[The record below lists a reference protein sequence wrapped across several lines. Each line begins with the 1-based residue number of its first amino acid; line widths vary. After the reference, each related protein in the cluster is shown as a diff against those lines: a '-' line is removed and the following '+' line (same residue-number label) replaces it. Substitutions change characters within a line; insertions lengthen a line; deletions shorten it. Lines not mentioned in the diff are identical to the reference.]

1 MLQYLVRRLALMVPV
16 AFLVSVAVF
25 SLIHL
30 TPVDPAEL
38 ILGEERSPQAV
49 IALRHELGLDRPL
62 PEQYLTWISHALRG
76 DLGRS
81 IRTNQPVTQAIL
93 ERLPAT
99 LELGTAALAWS
110 ILLAIPLG
118 TIAALRRGSPI
129 DVLATGFTILGVSVP
144 NFFIGIL
151 LILVLSVDLRLFPPG
166 GYTPLTDSIPD
177 NLHRLFLPAI
187 TLGTVTTAINTRFTR
202 SSMLDV
208 LRQDYIRTAR
218 AKGASWRQV
227 IVNHALKNALIP
239 VVTVVGIQVG
249 AILEGALVTETIF
262 SWPGIGKLAIDS
274 IFGRDYPIIQGFVL
288 AIALS
293 YMFTNLAVDLAYAWL
308 NPRISYA

>member
-1 MLQYLVRRLALMVPV
+1 MRRLALMVPV

-38 ILGEERSPQAV
+38 MLGEERTPQAV
-49 IALRHELGLDRPL
+49 VALRHELGLDRPL
-62 PEQYLTWISHALRG
+62 PEQYLTWVSRAFRG

-81 IRTNQPVTQAIL
+81 IRTNQKVTQAIF

-99 LELGTAALAWS
+99 LELGAAALLWS
-110 ILLAIPLG
+110 VLLAIPLG

-129 DVLATGFTILGVSVP
+129 DVLATGFTVLGVSVP

-151 LILVLSVDLRLFPPG
+151 LILVLSVGLRWFPPG
-166 GYTPLTDSIPD
+166 GFAPLTDSIPD
-177 NLHRLFLPAI
+177 NLHRLVLPAI

-202 SSMLDV
+202 SSMLEV

-218 AKGASWRQV
+218 AKGAVWRQV
-227 IVNHALKNALIP
+227 IVSHALKNALIP
-239 VVTVVGIQVG
+239 VVTVIGIQVG
-249 AILEGALVTETIF
+249 QILEGALVTETIF

-274 IFGRDYPIIQGFVL
+274 IFGRDYPIIQGIVL
-288 AIALS
+288 LIAFS
-293 YMFTNLAVDLAYAWL
+293 YMFANLAVDLAYAWL
-308 NPRISYA
+308 DPRISYA

>member
-1 MLQYLVRRLALMVPV
+1 MLAYLIRRLALMVPV
-16 AFLVSVAVF
+16 AFLVSVLVF

-38 ILGEERSPQAV
+38 ILGEEHSPEAV
-49 IALRHELGLDRPL
+49 VALRHELGLDRPL

-81 IRTNQPVTQAIL
+81 VRTNQPVVQAIT

-99 LELGTAALAWS
+99 LELGIAALAWS
-110 ILLAIPLG
+110 VLLAIPLG

-129 DVLATGFTILGVSVP
+129 DVLATGFTVAGVSVP

-151 LILVLSVDLRLFPPG
+151 LILVLSVDLRIFPPG
-166 GYTPLTDSIPD
+166 GYAPLTESIPD
-177 NLHRLFLPAI
+177 NLHRLVLPAI

-218 AKGASWRQV
+218 AKGASWREV
-227 IVNHALKNALIP
+227 IFDHALKNALIP

-262 SWPGIGKLAIDS
+262 SWPGVGKLAIDS
-274 IFGRDYPIIQGFVL
+274 IFGRDYPIIQGIVL
-288 AIALS
+288 VIAFS
-293 YMFTNLAVDLAYAWL
+293 YMLANLAVDMAYAWL

>member
-1 MLQYLVRRLALMVPV
+1 MLAYLVRRLALMVPV

-38 ILGEERSPQAV
+38 ILGEEHSPQAV
-49 IALRHELGLDRPL
+49 IALRHELGLDQPL
-62 PEQYLTWISHALRG
+62 PQQYLTWIGRALHG

-81 IRTNQPVTQAIL
+81 VRTNQPVAQAIA
-93 ERLPAT
+93 ERIPNT
-99 LELGTAALAWS
+99 LELGIAALAWS
-110 ILLAIPLG
+110 VLLAIPLG

-129 DVLATGFTILGVSVP
+129 DVLATGFTVLGVSVP

-151 LILVLSVDLRLFPPG
+151 LILTLSVGLRWFPPG
-166 GYTPLTDSIPD
+166 GYTPFSESILD
-177 NLHRLFLPAI
+177 NLHRLVLPAI

-208 LRQDYIRTAR
+208 LNQDYIRTAR

-227 IVNHALKNALIP
+227 IWDHALKNALIP
-239 VVTVVGIQVG
+239 VVTIVGIQVG
-249 AILEGALVTETIF
+249 SLLEGALVTETIF
-262 SWPGIGKLAIDS
+262 SWPGVGKLAIDS
-274 IFGRDYPIIQGFVL
+274 IFGRDYPIIQGIVL
-288 AIALS
+288 VIAFS
-293 YMFTNLAVDLAYAWL
+293 YMLANLAVDMAYAWL

>member
-16 AFLVSVAVF
+16 AFLVSLVVF
-25 SLIHL
+25 SLVHL
-30 TPVDPAEL
+30 TPVDPATL
-38 ILGEERSPQAV
+38 ILGEEHSPQA
-49 IALRHELGLDRPL
+49 IAALRHELRLDRPL
-62 PEQYLTWISHALRG
+62 PEQYITWVTNALHG

-81 IRTNQPVTQAIL
+81 VRTNQPVMQAIT

-99 LELGTAALAWS
+99 LELGIAALAWS

-118 TIAALRRGSPI
+118 TIAALKRGSPI
-129 DVLATGFTILGVSVP
+129 DVLATGFTVAGVSVP

-151 LILVLSVDLRLFPPG
+151 LILVLSVNFRLFPPG
-166 GYTPLTDSIPD
+166 GYTSLADSIPD
-177 NLHRLFLPAI
+177 NLHRLILPAI

-202 SSMLDV
+202 SSMLEV

-227 IVNHALKNALIP
+227 VVGHALKNALIP
-239 VVTVVGIQVG
+239 VVTVVGIQIG
-249 AILEGALVTETIF
+249 QILEGALVTETIF
-262 SWPGIGKLAIDS
+262 SWPGVGKLAIDS
-274 IFGRDYPIIQGFVL
+274 IFGRDYPIIQGIVL
-288 AIALS
+288 TLAFS
-293 YMFTNLAVDLAYAWL
+293 YMLANLAVDLAYAWL

>member
-16 AFLVSVAVF
+16 AFLVSLVVF

-30 TPVDPAEL
+30 TPVDPAAL
-38 ILGEERSPQAV
+38 MLGEERTPQAV
-49 IALRHELGLDRPL
+49 TALRHQLGLDRPL
-62 PEQYLTWISHALRG
+62 PEQYVTWLSHALHG

-81 IRTNQPVTQAIL
+81 IRTDQPVVQAIF

-99 LELGTAALAWS
+99 LELGFAALAWS
-110 ILLAIPLG
+110 VLVAIPLG
-118 TIAALRRGSPI
+118 TIAALKRGSPI
-129 DVLATGFTILGVSVP
+129 DVLATGFTIAGVSVP

-151 LILVLSVDLRLFPPG
+151 LILTLSVGLRLFPPG
-166 GYTPLTDSIPD
+166 GYTPLTESIPD
-177 NLHRLFLPAI
+177 NLHRLILPAI

-227 IVNHALKNALIP
+227 IVGHALKNALIP
-239 VVTVVGIQVG
+239 VVTIIGIQVG
-249 AILEGALVTETIF
+249 SILEGALVTETIF
-262 SWPGIGKLAIDS
+262 SWPGVGKLAIDS
-274 IFGRDYPIIQGFVL
+274 IFGRDYPIIQGIVL
-288 AIALS
+288 VIALA
-293 YMFTNLAVDLAYAWL
+293 YMFSNLAVDLAYAWL
-308 NPRISYA
+308 NPRISYT